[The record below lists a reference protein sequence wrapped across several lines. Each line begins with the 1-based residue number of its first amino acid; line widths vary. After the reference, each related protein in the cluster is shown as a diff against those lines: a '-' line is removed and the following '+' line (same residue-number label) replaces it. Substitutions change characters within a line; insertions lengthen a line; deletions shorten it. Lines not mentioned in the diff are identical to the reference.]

1 VLSALVTLQGVALV
15 AAAVTTLA
23 DTAPEQG
30 RAGDSGNAV
39 IALFIA
45 GTALIGAF
53 GLLVAARGLFRQRR
67 WARAPVLV
75 VQLILALVAVGPGG
89 LLNAGLWY
97 VAAPLLFCAVVV
109 TVLLFAPQ
117 TAPAGDE

>member
-1 VLSALVTLQGVALV
+1 VTLQGVALV

-23 DTAPEQG
+23 DSAPAQG
-30 RAGDSGNAV
+30 RAGGSGNAV
-39 IALFIA
+39 ISFFVA
-45 GTALIGAF
+45 GTALFGAF
-53 GLLVAARGLFRQRR
+53 GLFLAARGLFRQRR

-75 VQLILALVAVGPGG
+75 VQLIMALLAVGPGG

-97 VAAPLLFCAVVV
+97 VAMPLLFCSVVV

-117 TAPAGDE
+117 TAPAGDG